1 MGVTTFHQSRT
12 THEKHE
18 GTAEIS
24 RIAADRKLFQR
35 NAISTSAEP
44 GPAACKKK
52 DVTIVTKKDV
62 DSFAHQHSMERNN
75 RDHDDTEYHRC
86 LFSHL
91 DSSGL
96 ECSMRM
102 DFPLAKRAV

>member
-1 MGVTTFHQSRT
+1 MQSAPR
-12 THEKHE
+12 
-18 GTAEIS
+18 
-24 RIAADRKLFQR
+24 
-35 NAISTSAEP
+35 AEP

-62 DSFAHQHSMERNN
+62 DGFAHRHSMERNN

-96 ECSMRM
+96 ECTMRM